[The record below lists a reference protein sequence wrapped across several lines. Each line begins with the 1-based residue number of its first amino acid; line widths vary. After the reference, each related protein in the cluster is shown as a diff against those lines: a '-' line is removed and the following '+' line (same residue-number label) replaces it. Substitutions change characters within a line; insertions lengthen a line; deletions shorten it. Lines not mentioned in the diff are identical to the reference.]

1 MLSFRLPNAT
11 LPLAR
16 KVLAC
21 TLLFAGGAASL
32 QAKKAAPGLAWQV
45 QGIWQVGG
53 KGAPV
58 RTGDAIEPASLLQ
71 PDNTAS
77 AHSIIVLLPDGQRFL
92 YECFTVADCARGFRV
107 PSLIHKPDPF
117 AVEVLSRI
125 GAILSAKQDA
135 APNEHRNGHA
145 TQTSRQEAVAVL
157 DAANRVHVAGL
168 VAGLPAGHYTYDLR
182 PLDRTYLPQ
191 SHMALEKIAP
201 SIELTL
207 PAAGLYQIT
216 ITDALDAPRVDLW
229 LAAIHPEQSAHFQSF
244 SQAREMMEKW
254 NDDYA
259 GWPIDEF
266 LRAYLESLMQ
276 TANTPRVR
284 KVQ

>member
-1 MLSFRLPNAT
+1 MFSFRLPSVT
-11 LPLAR
+11 LPFAR

-21 TLLFAGGAASL
+21 TLLFAAGTGSL

-53 KGAPV
+53 KGAPI

-117 AVEVLSRI
+117 ALQMLTSI
-125 GAILSAKQDA
+125 GAVLSAKQDA
-135 APNEHRNGHA
+135 APNGHRNGHA
-145 TQTSRQEAVAVL
+145 TQTSRQQAVEVL
-157 DAANRVHVAGL
+157 GAANHVHIAGL
-168 VAGLPAGHYTYDLR
+168 VAGLPNGHYTYDLR
-182 PLDRTYLPQ
+182 PLDHAYPPQ
-191 SHMALEKIAP
+191 SHVALEKTGP
-201 SIELTL
+201 SIGLTL
-207 PAAGLYQIT
+207 PAAGLYQVT
-216 ITDALDAPRVDLW
+216 ITDALDVPRVDLW
-229 LAAIHPEQSAHFQSF
+229 LAAIHPEQSSHFESF
-244 SQAREMMEKW
+244 NQAGETMEKW

-276 TANTPRVR
+276 NENAPRVR
-284 KVQ
+284 KAH